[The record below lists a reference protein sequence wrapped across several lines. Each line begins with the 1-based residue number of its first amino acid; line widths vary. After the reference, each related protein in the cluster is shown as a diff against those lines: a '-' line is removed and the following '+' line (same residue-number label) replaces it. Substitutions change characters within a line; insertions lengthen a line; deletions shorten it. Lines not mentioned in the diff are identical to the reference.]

1 MLITLRFAWPVF
13 WVQHFD
19 AISNP
24 ILGSSV
30 GRPQHAAEHSAVFVA
45 DADAIG
51 SAERGANSGAV

>member
-1 MLITLRFAWPVF
+1 MAGF

-51 SAERGANSGAV
+51 STERGANSGAV